1 MIDTLIFDFGDVF
14 INLDKKGAYQS
25 ALQIL
30 RTDKIPIAVTQINQQ
45 YEMGLI
51 NDDAFLQFY
60 KSHFFWL
67 SNDIIIESWNSMIK
81 DFPEYRLDFLKELKN
96 EGRFKL
102 ILLSNTN
109 QIHINRVEATV
120 PFFEE
125 FKACFDWFFLSHEI
139 NLRKPNANI
148 YEFVLKT
155 TKTNPENALFIDDT
169 KENTLAAEMLG
180 INTWNINPETDD
192 IAELFT
198 KQAHLF

>member
-14 INLDKKGAYQS
+14 INLDKRGAHQS
-25 ALQIL
+25 ALHIL
-30 RTDKIPIAVTQINQQ
+30 RTDNIPNIVTKMNQQ
-45 YEMGLI
+45 YETGLI
-51 NDDAFLQFY
+51 NDETFLQFY
-60 KSHFFWL
+60 KSHFPWL
-67 SNDIIIESWNSMIK
+67 NNNLIIESWNSMIK
-81 DFPEYRLDFLKELKN
+81 DFPKHRLDFLKQLKN

-109 QIHINRVEATV
+109 HIHINYVKATV
-120 PFFEE
+120 PFYEE

-155 TKTNPENALFIDDT
+155 TNTNPEKALFIDDT
-169 KENTLAAEMLG
+169 EENTIAAEMIG
-180 INTWNINPETDD
+180 VNTWNINPETDD
-192 IAELFT
+192 IIELFK